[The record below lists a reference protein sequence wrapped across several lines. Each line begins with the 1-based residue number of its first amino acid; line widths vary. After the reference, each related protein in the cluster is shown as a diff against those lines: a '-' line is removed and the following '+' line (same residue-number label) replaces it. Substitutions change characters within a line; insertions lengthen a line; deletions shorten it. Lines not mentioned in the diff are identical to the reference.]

1 MRDDFIYTYILGFC
15 LVCVFCLFERT
26 KQSRKKNAGIAVSSV
41 KVERLVYFTCIH
53 LPFFELAFSTWDESS
68 DTAMSYLLFLLIIIN
83 IMFQTE
89 ENDKKTIF

>member
-1 MRDDFIYTYILGFC
+1 MILYTHIYWGFVWFVFFVC
-15 LVCVFCLFERT
+15 LKEPS
-26 KQSRKKNAGIAVSSV
+26 KAEKKNAGIAVSSV
-41 KVERLVYFTCIH
+41 KAERLVYFTCIH